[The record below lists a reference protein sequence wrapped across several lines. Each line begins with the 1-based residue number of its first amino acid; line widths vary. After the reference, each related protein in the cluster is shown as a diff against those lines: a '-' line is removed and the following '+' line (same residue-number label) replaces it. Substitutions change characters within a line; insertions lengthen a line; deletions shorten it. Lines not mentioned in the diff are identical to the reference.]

1 MRGDNKMEMGKIK
14 VCVGSEPKK
23 KSRFKLIQK
32 ILNKVYGYKM
42 IWKEVDGRAV
52 HIKADDYM
60 KNTSLHKMNY
70 YIVDSTVHC
79 EMFLAKAK
87 DEEEAL
93 DKAIEKIKHEDRY
106 EEWVVF
112 NRKEFVAI
120 EVSKLIETRLDTYND
135 CVTLL

>member
-1 MRGDNKMEMGKIK
+1 MGKVK

-32 ILNKVYGYKM
+32 ILNKVYGYR
-42 IWKEVDGRAV
+42 IVWKEVEGTV
-52 HIKADDYM
+52 VYTSADDHM
-60 KNTSLHKMNY
+60 KNTSLQSEKNKMNY